1 MPEASAPGKL
11 VVVGEYAVLEG
22 VPAIAM
28 AVDSR
33 ARASVSRTTGPD
45 GVFVDSI
52 SGRSFYFRSDG
63 PDGLTWQGE
72 APGRRGTILEAVLAT
87 FKEKVSDFDRLP
99 GISVRLDTQA
109 FYCRDDEQ
117 PTKLGLGSSAAVLVA
132 LAGALTSLL
141 GLRIDDKEM
150 LTFCCAAH
158 RRFQSGQGSGID
170 VATSLLGGV
179 LGIRAS
185 RTEPAPDANRLVWPT
200 GLFMLPVWSGHSAST
215 TELLSRFTAYRH
227 RCPEPFRMHLEH
239 LRKLAE
245 MATAAWLDQ
254 SVINVLHAIGDYD
267 AALRALD
274 SDASIGIETRVHERL
289 RGLSERHGA
298 IYKISGAGGGDFG
311 IAFADSERIIES
323 VRKEC
328 IDEGFFVLDSPLTVD
343 GLTIAN

>member
-1 MPEASAPGKL
+1 
-11 VVVGEYAVLEG
+11 
-22 VPAIAM
+22 
-28 AVDSR
+28 
-33 ARASVSRTTGPD
+33 
-45 GVFVDSI
+45 
-52 SGRSFYFRSDG
+52 
-63 PDGLTWQGE
+63 
-72 APGRRGTILEAVLAT
+72 
-87 FKEKVSDFDRLP
+87 
-99 GISVRLDTQA
+99 
-109 FYCRDDEQ
+109 
-117 PTKLGLGSSAAVLVA
+117 
-132 LAGALTSLL
+132 
-141 GLRIDDKEM
+141 
-150 LTFCCAAH
+150 
-158 RRFQSGQGSGID
+158 
-170 VATSLLGGV
+170 
-179 LGIRAS
+179 
-185 RTEPAPDANRLVWPT
+185 
-200 GLFMLPVWSGHSAST
+200 
-215 TELLSRFTAYRH
+215 
-227 RCPEPFRMHLEH
+227 MHLEH